1 MRIMRTVL
9 ILCLASAA
17 LIGGTARASAAVW
30 IDPAYDL
37 LTEHGKILRYQDQQP
52 TQPYAMNFTDEAA
65 QTLGVHSGRW
75 EAFNTGP
82 SRNGMSTNLSG
93 GIDKGHAMIRLQ
105 WRPGR

>member
-1 MRIMRTVL
+1 MRTVL

-17 LIGGTARASAAVW
+17 VIGGTVWASAPPW
-30 IDPAYDL
+30 IDPAYYL
-37 LTEHGKILRYQDQQP
+37 LTEHGKFLKYQDQQP

-75 EAFNTGP
+75 EAFDTGP
-82 SRNGMSTNLSG
+82 SRNGTTTSLTG
-93 GIDKGHAMIRLQ
+93 GINRGHAMIQLQ